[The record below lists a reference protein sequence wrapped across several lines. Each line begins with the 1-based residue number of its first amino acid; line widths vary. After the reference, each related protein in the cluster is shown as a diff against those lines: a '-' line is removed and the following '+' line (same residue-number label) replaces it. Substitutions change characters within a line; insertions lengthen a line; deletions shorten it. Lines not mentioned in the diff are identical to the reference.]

1 MSEFLRSF
9 WSGLMPLLVV
19 AAYGLPAQCIPQ
31 WIDLGSSVNDV
42 LILLDYNS
50 LKRDGQRVGFATTI
64 IPKDQSS
71 NYAFFQWVDCQRW
84 AYLFEGESDWKL
96 IAARTMIDTTAK
108 YVCSKSKPSLT
119 VNSPASSGDDLAK
132 VGTDGI
138 CTFLSREGSDVVANP
153 CKITSTPGGTTLLW
167 SDGVSTQM
175 RFEGDKVFVQSP
187 DIGDLQGT
195 FLSRTPKRMAIQYQ
209 GGLSAGAGVQIAL
222 SLVDSVHG

>member
-1 MSEFLRSF
+1 
-9 WSGLMPLLVV
+9 MPLLVV

-42 LILLDYNS
+42 QILLDYNS
-50 LKRDGQRVGFATTI
+50 LKRDGQRVGFAMTI

-96 IAARTMIDTTAK
+96 IAALTMADTAAK
-108 YVCSKSKPSLT
+108 YVCSKSKPSIA
-119 VNSPASSGDDLAK
+119 VNSTANSGADAAP

-138 CTFLSREGSDVVANP
+138 CTFLSREGRDVVTDP
-153 CKITSTPGGTTLLW
+153 CKINSTPGGTTLLW

-187 DIGDLQGT
+187 GIGDLEGT

-209 GGLSAGAGVQIAL
+209 GGIIRWCWSSDCIK
-222 SLVDSVHG
+222 SR